1 MLEYI
6 WKQQDEDL
14 ESLNEKDEKF
24 VNQASEVD
32 AEDPEATPRRPI
44 GLLSPLH
51 VGLALGINIL
61 MNMATL
67 RTLLREYAIDNYW
80 PRLLIALAI
89 PFQFAVS
96 QVSPP
101 DLRLSR

>member
-6 WKQQDEDL
+6 WKQQDEDVS
-14 ESLNEKDEKF
+14 SLDEKDEKF
-24 VNQASEVD
+24 VNQVSEVD
-32 AEDPEATPRRPI
+32 VEEQATSSRRPI

-67 RTLLREYAIDNYW
+67 RTLIREYVIDGYW
-80 PRLLIALAI
+80 PRLFIALAI
-89 PFQFAVS
+89 PLQFAVS
-96 QVSPP
+96 QVSSP
-101 DLRLSR
+101 SH